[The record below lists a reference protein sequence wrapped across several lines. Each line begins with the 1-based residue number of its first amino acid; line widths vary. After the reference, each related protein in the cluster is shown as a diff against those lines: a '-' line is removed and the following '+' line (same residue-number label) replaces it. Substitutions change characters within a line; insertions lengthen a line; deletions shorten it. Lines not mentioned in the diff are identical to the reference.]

1 MRVLIM
7 GCGRVGSRLA
17 TIMDKEG
24 HTVTVIDT
32 NPKSFAR
39 LSPDFNGNPVVGDG
53 TNEEV
58 LRGAGAE
65 KAQVFVAVTQGDN
78 RNVMA
83 SQIAKELFRI
93 PKVVTR
99 IYDPIRQEIFKD
111 LGLETYSPTTVL
123 TNLIHDSIEQ

>member
-1 MRVLIM
+1 M

-24 HTVTVIDT
+24 HAVTILDT
-32 NPKSFAR
+32 HPKSFAR
-39 LSPDFNGNPVVGDG
+39 LPEDFNGNQIVGDG
-53 TNEEV
+53 TNAAL
-58 LRGAGAE
+58 LRSAGAE
-65 KAQVFVAVTQGDN
+65 SAQVFVAVTQGDN
-78 RNVMA
+78 RNIMA
-83 SQIAKELFRI
+83 SQIARELFQI

-123 TNLIHDSIEQ
+123 TNLIHQSIEQ